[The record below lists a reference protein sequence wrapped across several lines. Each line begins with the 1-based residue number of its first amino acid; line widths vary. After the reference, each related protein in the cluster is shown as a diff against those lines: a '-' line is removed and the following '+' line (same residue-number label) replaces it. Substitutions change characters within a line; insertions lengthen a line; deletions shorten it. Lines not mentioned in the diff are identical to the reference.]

1 MSHQDWSIIDS
12 TLREGEQFATA
23 NFSLADK
30 VEVATALDE
39 FGIEFIELTTPV
51 ASPASRRALET
62 IAGLGL
68 RASIFTH
75 TRANL
80 EDARMAVECGAD
92 GVDILFGTSSQL
104 RHFGHGRDVEQ
115 IIEESLAVIEYVR
128 STGKTVRFSSE
139 DTFRSERSDLL
150 RVYRAADAAGVNRVG
165 LADTVGVAS
174 PSQVREL
181 VADLRAVVRCDIEFH
196 GHNDT
201 GCAIANA
208 FEAVRA
214 GATHIDTSIL
224 GIGERNGITPL
235 GGFLA
240 RMYTQNSEQLARR
253 YRLPMLP
260 ELDSLIARLTGVG
273 IPFNNYLTGEF
284 AYNHKAGMH
293 LKAIY
298 LNPGTYETIPPQA
311 FGVERRLQ
319 VGSRL
324 TGRHA
329 LAQRARE
336 LGTAVSDQELRR
348 LTRLVKELA
357 DGGDVPLAEI
367 DRLLREAHANGGNG
381 SGEPSEAGTGIPAG
395 CAPSTGTNGDPTGG
409 RESPAVGDG
418 GRAELLEAV
427 R

>member
-1 MSHQDWSIIDS
+1 VKTRDWYLIDS
-12 TLREGEQFATA
+12 TLREGEQFARA

-30 VEVATALDE
+30 VEIAKALDA
-39 FGIEFIELTTPV
+39 FGVEYLELTTPV

-68 RASIFTH
+68 RAKILTH

-80 EDARMAVECGAD
+80 EDARVALECGVD

-104 RHFGHGRDVEQ
+104 RRFSHGREVDE
-115 IIEESLAVIEYVR
+115 IIDESLEVIRYVK
-128 STGKTVRFSSE
+128 SAGKSVRFSSE
-139 DTFRSERSDLL
+139 DTFRSARGDLL
-150 RVYRAADAAGVNRVG
+150 RVYAAADRAGVDRVG
-165 LADTVGVAS
+165 LADTVGIAS

-181 VADLRAVVRCDIEFH
+181 VADVRAVVGCDIEFH

-240 RMYTQNSEQLARR
+240 RMYTQNPERLQAKYNLAQ
-253 YRLPMLP
+253 LP
-260 ELDSLIARLTGVG
+260 ELDAMIACMTGLTV
-273 IPFNNYLTGEF
+273 PFNNYLTGAY

-298 LNPGTYETIPPQA
+298 LNPGSYEVIPPEV
-311 FGVERRLQ
+311 FGVRRTLQ
-319 VGSRL
+319 LGSRL
-324 TGRHA
+324 TGRNAVAARAAELGLKLPDETVRELTRQIKASADAGDLA
-329 LAQRARE
+329 LHDVDALLRAAAQR
-336 LGTAVSDQELRR
+336 S
-348 LTRLVKELA
+348 
-357 DGGDVPLAEI
+357 
-367 DRLLREAHANGGNG
+367 
-381 SGEPSEAGTGIPAG
+381 
-395 CAPSTGTNGDPTGG
+395 AP
-409 RESPAVGDG
+409 EEVVA
-418 GRAELLEAV
+418 
-427 R
+427 